1 MNILEAEIKELTA
14 DRSELE
20 YKCMDRL
27 HEIEQLQLDNDKLRE
42 ALEYQLTR
50 TDDITDIRLIGE
62 ALSTTSQ
69 PVVLNNQT
77 TQKPNLTYEDG
88 FTHGY
93 DAHEAEQGC
102 LACVTCGEL
111 PAVKDSLTTQKP
123 LSDEEIMNIKVKEGL
138 GNWYNFAR
146 AIEKHHGIGE

>member
-27 HEIEQLQLDNDKLRE
+27 HEIEQLKLDNEKLRE

-62 ALSTTSQ
+62 ALSTISQ
-69 PVVLNNQT
+69 PVVLNNQ
-77 TQKPNLTYEDG
+77 
-88 FTHGY
+88 
-93 DAHEAEQGC
+93 
-102 LACVTCGEL
+102 
-111 PAVKDSLTTQKP
+111 TTQKP

-146 AIEKHHGIGE
+146 AIEKRIRTGE